1 MNLGMRQVFVSHI
14 VLLGDSVF
22 DNAAYVSSRQEVLEK
37 LRIRLPPE
45 WRATLNAQDGAVA
58 ADVRRQVER
67 TPPTATHLIISV
79 GGNDALRSLGVL
91 NERVSSVAEAL
102 AKLESIQRQF
112 RRAYR
117 SMLDEVLR
125 LDLPTAICTIYEGRF
140 PDPQGRLA
148 NVGLTVLNDVITRE
162 AAARGL
168 PVIDLRVLFDDDADY
183 ANAIE
188 PSAAGGDKLARAVV
202 RLVSEHDFAAG
213 HCCFYARAG

>member
-1 MNLGMRQVFVSHI
+1 MTHI

-22 DNAAYVSSRQEVLEK
+22 DNAAYVSSRQEVVEK
-37 LRIRLPPE
+37 LRARLSPG
-45 WRATLNAQDGAVA
+45 WRATLNAQDGAVVV
-58 ADVRRQVER
+58 DVRRQVER
-67 TPPTATHLIISV
+67 TPPAATHLVVSV
-79 GGNDALRSLGVL
+79 GGNDALQNLGIL
-91 NERVSSVAEAL
+91 NERVSSVAGAL

-125 LDLPTAICTIYEGRF
+125 RELPTAICTIYEGRF
-140 PDPQGRLA
+140 PDPQSRLA

-162 AAARGL
+162 AVARGV

-188 PSAAGGDKLARAVV
+188 PSAAGGDKLARTVV
-202 RLVSEHDFAAG
+202 RLVAEHDFAAG
-213 HCCFYARAG
+213 HCRIYAGAE